1 MKMSKILFD
10 HLYPYQFMLE
20 KNMWVLVSK
29 FLILHMHKFQTELE
43 AGLENDSI
51 TNLKSLNSKSV
62 SYNYYLISG

>member
-1 MKMSKILFD
+1 
-10 HLYPYQFMLE
+10 
-20 KNMWVLVSK
+20 
-29 FLILHMHKFQTELE
+29 MHKFQTELE